1 MFAITVVRYT
11 EQSKCKLSCSKR
23 DSRNRLSAHLN
34 KGHCEHLL
42 DCRVG
47 YTCTQ
52 YISGAHFM
60 YFCNP
65 NFAIPLFL
73 DGVIHF

>member
-1 MFAITVVRYT
+1 MFAKTVVRYT

-23 DSRNRLSAHLN
+23 DSRNRLSAHLEVTVN
-34 KGHCEHLL
+34 IYWTAEWGT
-42 DCRVG
+42 RVHSTSVEA
-47 YTCTQ
+47 Y
-52 YISGAHFM
+52 FL

-65 NFAIPLFL
+65 TFAISLFL